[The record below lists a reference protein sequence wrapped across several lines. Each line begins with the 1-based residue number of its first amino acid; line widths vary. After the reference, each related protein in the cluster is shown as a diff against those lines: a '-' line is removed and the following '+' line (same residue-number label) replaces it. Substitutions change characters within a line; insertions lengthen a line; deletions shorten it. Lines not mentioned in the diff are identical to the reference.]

1 LWLAAGKDRH
11 PFLLLPISYSAFPMD
26 MPMSADLLTMRE
38 YKREVI
44 KADKE
49 RRALA
54 GHLALSA
61 GFNSQHPQKHD
72 APADTQRGAFD
83 RVHARLRCFV

>member
-1 LWLAAGKDRH
+1 
-11 PFLLLPISYSAFPMD
+11 MD

-54 GHLALSA
+54 GHLALSEL
-61 GFNSQHPQKHD
+61 K
-72 APADTQRGAFD
+72 ADYHKVVSFKTLLKWRKAVNERAAEIF
-83 RVHARLRCFV
+83 ARLQ